1 MLRFID
7 AGESHGKCLMG
18 IIEGLPEGLVVDLKQ
33 INIDLKRRQGGYGRG
48 LRMSIEQ
55 DTIDIISGIINGKTI
70 GSPLGLLI
78 NNKDFRNKSITKQE
92 AKGSF
97 NIPRPGHA
105 DLAGTLK
112 YGLDNYQAILERA
125 SARKTAMRVAIGSV
139 AKQLLEYFSIYSY
152 SHVIRIGTVS
162 VKDST
167 FIQEGEKDFSYI
179 KEKINQSKV
188 YCLEAETSEKMC
200 QEIDKAKEEGDTL
213 GGIFEVVVGN
223 VPVGLGSHVFWDRRM
238 DTRIA
243 GAMMSIPGIK
253 AVEIGEGIKSAES
266 KGSLVQDSIYYQK
279 IAPTKNSNKS
289 SFYRQKNWAGG
300 IEGGITNGEKI
311 IVRAYVKPIPTLL
324 KPLSSIDLKSKE
336 NSLANYQRS
345 DCCVVPAASVVGE
358 SVINWETA
366 KAFLEK
372 FSGDSLQ
379 EITENFHNYQERIRK
394 W

>member
-7 AGESHGKCLMG
+7 AGESHGKFLMG
-18 IIEGLPEGLVVDLKQ
+18 IIEGLPEGLVVDLEQ
-33 INIDLKRRQGGYGRG
+33 INFDLKRRQGGYGRG
-48 LRMSIEQ
+48 LRMNIEQ
-55 DTIDIISGIINGKTI
+55 DAVDIISGLINGKTI

-78 NNKDFRNKSITKQE
+78 RNKDFKNKTITNQE
-92 AKGSF
+92 EKGNF

-105 DLAGTLK
+105 DLAGVLK
-112 YGLDNYQAILERA
+112 YGLDDYQAILERA

-139 AKQLLEYFSIYSY
+139 TKQLLEYFSIYSY

-162 VKDST
+162 VKDSAL
-167 FIQEGEKDFSYI
+167 IQEEEKGFTYI

-188 YCLEAETSEKMC
+188 YCLEAETSERMC
-200 QEIDKAKEEGDTL
+200 EEIDKAKKDGDTL
-213 GGIFEVVVGN
+213 GGIFEVVIGN
-223 VPVGLGSHVFWDRRM
+223 VPIGLGSHVFWDRRM

-243 GAMMSIPGIK
+243 GAMMSIPSIK

-266 KGSLVQDSIYYQK
+266 RGSLAQDSIYYQK
-279 IAPTKNSNKS
+279 ISSTKNSNKS
-289 SFYRQKNWAGG
+289 SFYRKKNWAGG
-300 IEGGITNGEKI
+300 IEGGITNGEEI

-358 SVINWETA
+358 SVVNWEIA

-372 FSGDSLQ
+372 FSGDSLP
-379 EITENFHNYQERIRK
+379 EIAENFRNYQERIRK